1 MPNESCLEPC
11 SLSLAPSGLKSQ
23 PSVKIVTSISDMA
36 AAALKP
42 VPVTPARFRSLVIP
56 REHGAWGLLLIPL
69 VTGACAGLAVAQN
82 WMSLA
87 EFTVAALALFWMRT
101 PVESAL
107 GTSPMRA
114 QSASESNRLL
124 LAIAALGSV
133 AMACITALLWNGADR
148 GLLVLGAVAAVAFV
162 AQALVKRLGRS
173 ARMPAQMIG
182 SLGLTAAAPAAWY
195 VLTGQLDARAF
206 GLWLANWIVAGNQ
219 VHFVQL
225 RIHSARAARL
235 REKFLRGR
243 WFFLGQLAMV
253 AALVFAWRVHLLPGL
268 ALVAF
273 LPLLARGFLWFISG
287 AQPLTVKRLGWT
299 ELAHGVA
306 FGLLL
311 IAAYRWS

>member
-1 MPNESCLEPC
+1 
-11 SLSLAPSGLKSQ
+11 
-23 PSVKIVTSISDMA
+23 MA
-36 AAALKP
+36 ATAVKP
-42 VPVTPARFRSLVIP
+42 VPVTPARFRALLIP

-107 GTSPMRA
+107 GTSPMRS

-133 AMACITALLWNGADR
+133 AMVCITALLWNGADR

-162 AQALVKRLGRS
+162 AQALVKRRARS

-182 SLGLTAAAPAAWY
+182 ALGLTAAAPAAWY
-195 VLTGQLDARAF
+195 VVTGQLDARAF
-206 GLWLANWIVAGNQ
+206 GLWLANWICAGNQ

-225 RIHSARAARL
+225 RIHSTRAASL

-273 LPLLARGFLWFISG
+273 LPLLARGFLWFKSG
-287 AQPLTVKRLGWT
+287 AQSLAVKRLGWT

-311 IAAYRWS
+311 IAAYRL

>member
-1 MPNESCLEPC
+1 
-11 SLSLAPSGLKSQ
+11 
-23 PSVKIVTSISDMA
+23 MA

-42 VPVTPARFRSLVIP
+42 VPVPHTRFRALVIP

-69 VTGACAGLAVAQN
+69 VTGACAGLAVARN
-82 WMSLA
+82 WMPLA

-114 QSASESNRLL
+114 QSASESNWLL

-133 AMACITALLWNGADR
+133 AMVCITALLWNGADR

-173 ARMPAQMIG
+173 ARMPAQIIG

-195 VLTGQLDARAF
+195 VVTGQLDARAF
-206 GLWLANWIVAGNQ
+206 GLWLANWICAGNQ

-225 RIHSARAARL
+225 RIHSARAASL
-235 REKFLRGR
+235 GEKFLRGR
-243 WFFLGQLAMV
+243 WFFFGQLAMI
-253 AALVFAWRVHLLPGL
+253 AALLFAWRVHLLPGL
-268 ALVAF
+268 AIAAF
-273 LPLLARGFLWFISG
+273 LPLLARGFLWFKSG
-287 AQPLTVKRLGWT
+287 AQSLAVKRLGWS

-311 IAAYRWS
+311 IAAYRL